1 MGETITLKP
10 MEIDALGEVLNI
22 SLGSATTAVSNMLD
36 ARVTITAPKVSIKLG
51 KEYNFEYLEPAIS
64 VTIDFVDG
72 IVGKSL
78 MVIKQ
83 SDARV
88 MLEML
93 LGYEIPKEEFVLDE
107 LALSALSEVMNQMMG
122 SSATVLSEM
131 LEKLVNISTPITES
145 IEDMEHFKSKHLP
158 ENEKVI
164 AVSFDLTI
172 GEKIQS
178 EFIYL
183 LSANLSKNLVT
194 DFLQSYGMDVEDEV
208 EEVQQVQDMQQVQ
221 EMQQV
226 QAMQETEV
234 VKTIETVN
242 VQPKGQEP
250 IGSTADHSALT
261 DAMSQM
267 MAVMEQQMKMQMQMQ
282 EMQIKAQ
289 EERSNRK
296 INATNHIKPTL
307 NNKDVVANYD
317 ANLDMIMRVP
327 VEVSIEIGRTK
338 KLIRDVL
345 DLNKGSLVVLDKVAG
360 ESVDLYANGQLIAR
374 GDVVV
379 VEDNFGVHVTEIIS
393 KNILGELE

>member
-1 MGETITLKP
+1 

-282 EMQIKAQ
+282 EMQVKAQ
-289 EERSNRK
+289 EESANRK
-296 INATNHIKPTL
+296 INATNLVKPTL
-307 NNKDVVANYD
+307 HNKDVVANYD

-379 VEDNFGVHVTEIIS
+379 VEDNFGVRVTEIVS
-393 KNILGELE
+393 KDILGELE